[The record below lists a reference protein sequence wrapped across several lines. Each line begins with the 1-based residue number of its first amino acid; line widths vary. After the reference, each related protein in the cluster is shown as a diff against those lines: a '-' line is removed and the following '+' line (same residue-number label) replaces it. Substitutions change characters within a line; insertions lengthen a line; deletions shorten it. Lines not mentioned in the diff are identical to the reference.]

1 MYAASVGRLPIVVIS
16 FPLCPL
22 NQGVKSSLSIR
33 TPTLFLNENVLFKS
47 RLTIL
52 EARGLRPLPSP
63 FSRRSA
69 HLTFPLY
76 PCGSTS
82 LPLFTGRCCLPWPT
96 VSTKPR
102 QLFRGA
108 PPLFHC
114 QPWGLPHI
122 LHCAWLGYSP
132 FSNGIFWVL
141 PNCTCKISG
150 NGSLPGCP
158 IHSFLTP
165 AWGLCLCGWP
175 QRASNKID
183 PCRSYQTE
191 PKTVIPQKFEF
202 LYFLSTKSQQINKL
216 PMGSLFP
223 PMLPSPT
230 LSPLPNPMAM
240 HRKFDVVFR

>member
-1 MYAASVGRLPIVVIS
+1 MKTFCLSQDWPYWKRGDSVPSPLP
-16 FPLCPL
+16 FPGGLLIWPFPCTPV
-22 NQGVKSSLSIR
+22 GV
-33 TPTLFLNENVLFKS
+33 P
-47 RLTIL
+47 
-52 EARGLRPLPSP
+52 PSP
-63 FSRRSA
+63 FSPADAVCHGQRFQQ
-69 HLTFPLY
+69 T
-76 PCGSTS
+76 
-82 LPLFTGRCCLPWPT
+82 
-96 VSTKPR
+96 PR

-183 PCRSYQTE
+183 PCRSFQTE